1 MSQPGA
7 FNDADN
13 NFSNS
18 IQPHHLTEWRESSV
32 DDQLT
37 ALNLLSLKGTQAENH
52 LFCFL
57 PNSERRND
65 GRVRDKW
72 LYRYAH
78 TEAGGYW
85 ISGLDPHNGWQKWD
99 VGRFKPDNPRLDA
112 GGKPIKYESQPKSA
126 PHPTYF
132 DVPDRIWDK
141 VAKRYRISR
150 YRSPL
155 CLRLADKLPPP
166 SSKGYSLTPTGQK
179 RSLSDCLRG
188 GVKPVAFLPPN
199 LYAERYPLG
208 QSPPAKNPKPRD
220 NYCFWSWVASHP
232 EIPIVLTEGEKKA
245 ACLLSLGFVA
255 IALPGIWMG
264 RVKDKE
270 TGIDY
275 LHPDLMPMV
284 SSGRKFIILFDNDEK
299 PSTRHAVHLASVFT
313 GKVISA
319 AGASCS
325 VASLPSG
332 SPKGV
337 DDLVTANGKRA
348 LSLIAKILDRALS
361 LKDYLRK
368 SRKKTWGLS
377 KKYPANVTLN
387 TRYLSDALSL
397 PPRGLIALLSGMGT
411 GKTELLA
418 KLRREHPRARFLNV
432 GHRVNLMKNLSQR
445 LFTQM
450 YSEISQGQLAKAL
463 SLSITVDSLYKLQTQ
478 FNEYDCVFIDE
489 ACQNLAHLL
498 HSNTCREHR
507 AEILEVLEYIIGKA
521 KLVVLADAHLN
532 DVTVDFFRAMRP
544 EGEVPFIIK
553 NEYKQAGREVFFY
566 EDKDSSA
573 LVAKIF
579 TALMMGQKIM
589 VVSDSKKFI
598 KKLEAMMTVRV
609 DEERALF
616 EPDRGV
622 NSQSDGQLR
631 VWSIHADNSGNDEN
645 KAFIK
650 DISTE
655 VKNVDALLA
664 SPSLGTGVD
673 ICEYHF
679 DAVFGAFHAVS
690 QSATECV
697 QALHRYRYQV
707 PLHIWVATRPPFGY
721 QETNAKKIKESM
733 LQLNQMTAFLIR
745 INPKNGT
752 RGAEKDWALNAYCE
766 IEAQRNYSIN
776 NLRDDLLT
784 LLEEMAYKITTLK
797 SESDAMVK
805 NKMLSAGRYLDTAH
819 QLAVVNARD
828 LSSQEY
834 LSRQASDY
842 LEPEEIVECEKYRIK
857 RDYGMPVTEELVRK
871 DAQGSLISQFIAL
884 ESMMAN
890 SEGKIVDPLTGKEYP
905 APPNIVADKDL
916 KERDNLPLCMDWHN
930 YSSKWLARYNL
941 GLPKLV
947 TRLLEGEE
955 ICANDPDVKKIAQAA
970 VASRVHIKAILNLTI
985 PENCSPM
992 WLVGVLIGQL
1002 GLKTVSRKKGKRG
1015 EQVRYYRLAVEDA
1028 IFALEVLQYR
1038 IEQRE
1043 LKAQKELSQQ
1053 EKNREH
1059 QARMQVQYG
1068 IEPPPS
1074 PVDTPPHKEGI
1085 YTLGG
1090 DMDTDENWLEK
1101 SQNLL
1106 SRFNEELGQKL
1117 KRYFSILRGDD
1128 LFNSLARSLY

>member
-1 MSQPGA
+1 MSEKKA
-7 FNDADN
+7 FDN
-13 NFSNS
+13 AENNSSDS
-18 IQPHHLTEWRESSV
+18 IQPNHLTEWRESSV
-32 DDQLT
+32 DDRLT
-37 ALNLLSLKGTQAENH
+37 ALNLLSLSGTEPQNH

-72 LYRYAH
+72 LHRYAH
-78 TEAGGYW
+78 TETGGYW
-85 ISGLDPHNGWQKWD
+85 ISGLDPQNNWQKWD
-99 VGRFKPDNPRLDA
+99 YGRFKPDLPRID
-112 GGKPIKYESQPKSA
+112 GDGKTIKYESPPKSES
-126 PHPTYF
+126 HPTYF
-132 DVPDRIWDK
+132 DVPNHIWDK

-155 CLRLADKLPPP
+155 SLRLADKNPP
-166 SSKGYSLTPTGQK
+166 SSKGYSLTSTGQK

-188 GVKPVAFLPPN
+188 GVKPAPFLPAN
-199 LYAERYPLG
+199 LQLSLQPDPE
-208 QSPPAKNPKPRD
+208 PRD
-220 NYCFWSWVASHP
+220 DYCFWSWVAKHP
-232 EIPIVLTEGEKKA
+232 EIPILLTEGEKKA

-264 RVKDKE
+264 RVKNQE

-275 LHPDLMPMV
+275 LHPDLVPMV

-299 PSTRHAVHLASVFT
+299 PSTRHAVHLASVLT
-313 GKVISA
+313 GKVIEA

-325 VASLPSG
+325 IASLPEG
-332 SPKGV
+332 SEKGV
-337 DDLVTANGKRA
+337 DDFVTANGKRA
-348 LSLIAKILDRALS
+348 LSLIAKILDRALT

-377 KKYPANVTLN
+377 KKYPANVLLN
-387 TRYLSDALSL
+387 TQYLSDALRL
-397 PPRGLIALLSGMGT
+397 PEQGLIAIESGMGT

-432 GHRVNLMKNLSQR
+432 GHRVNLMKNLSER

-478 FNEYDCVFIDE
+478 FNEYDCVFVDE

-498 HSNTCREHR
+498 HSKTCKEHR

-521 KLVVLADAHLN
+521 KLVVLADAHMN

-573 LVAKIF
+573 LVAKISI
-579 TALMMGQKIM
+579 ALMMGQKIM

-598 KKLEAMMTVRV
+598 KKLEAMMTVSV

-616 EPDRGV
+616 EPGTGV
-622 NSQSDGQLR
+622 NSQNGSKLR
-631 VWSIHADNSGNDEN
+631 IWSIHADNSGSSAN

-673 ICEYHF
+673 ICDYHF

-690 QSATECV
+690 QSATECC
-697 QALHRYRYQV
+697 QALHRYRHQV
-707 PLHIWVATRPPFGY
+707 PLHIWVAPRPPFGY
-721 QETNAKKIKESM
+721 KETNAEKIKESM

-745 INPKNGT
+745 INKKSGQ

-776 NLRDDLLT
+776 NLRDDLLI
-784 LLEEMAYKITTLK
+784 LLEEMAYKITIK
-797 SESDAMVK
+797 ESEGDVKIK
-805 NKMLSAGRYLDTAH
+805 NKMLEAGRYLNNVH
-819 QLAVVNARD
+819 QLAVVNATD
-828 LSSQEY
+828 ISKQEY
-834 LSRQASDY
+834 LSRQAKDY

-857 RDYGMPVTEELVRK
+857 RDYGMAVTDELVKK
-871 DAQGSLISQFIAL
+871 DKQGSLIGQFIAL
-884 ESMMAN
+884 ESLLAN
-890 SEGKIVDPLTGKEYP
+890 SEDKIVDPETNREYP
-905 APPNIVADKDL
+905 APPQIVSDKDL

-930 YSSKWLARYNL
+930 YSSLWLARYNL

-947 TRLLEGEE
+947 TRLMSGEE
-955 ICANDPDVKKIAQAA
+955 ICAADPDVKKIAEAA
-970 VASRVHIKAILNLTI
+970 NASRVHLKAILNLTV
-985 PENCSPM
+985 PENCKPM

-1002 GLKTVSRKKGKRG
+1002 GLKTVSNKKGKRG
-1015 EQVRYYRLAVEDA
+1015 EQVRYYSLAKEDT
-1028 IFALEVLQYR
+1028 IFAIEVLQYR
-1038 IEQRE
+1038 IKQRE
-1043 LKAQKELSQQ
+1043 EKAKRELEQQ

-1059 QARMQVQYG
+1059 QAMMQVQYG
-1068 IEPPPS
+1068 IDP
-1074 PVDTPPHKEGI
+1074 PVDIVSTPPNKENV
-1085 YTLGG
+1085 YTSGG
-1090 DMDTDENWLEK
+1090 GMDTDENWLNSDK
-1101 SQNLL
+1101 NLL
-1106 SRFNEELGQKL
+1106 SKFNSELKQKL

-1128 LFNSLARSLY
+1128 FGEVQPV